1 MNPLEMMKNL
11 QQMQSKMQEAQ
22 AKIQRIRVEGRA
34 GGDMVRV
41 LMDGTFR
48 VLGVTLAPECVD
60 NRDVPMLQDLIV
72 VAMEDAHGKTR
83 AAIAAEMG
91 SVTNGMPFL
100 NQMMGQ

>member
-11 QQMQSKMQEAQ
+11 QQMQGKMQEAQ

-41 LMDGTFR
+41 LMDGTFQ
-48 VLGVTLAPECVD
+48 VLGVTMTAEAVD
-60 NRDVPMLQDLIV
+60 PTDIVMLQDLV
-72 VAMEDAHGKTR
+72 VAALADAHAKAK
-83 AAIAAEMG
+83 AAIATEMG
-91 SVTNGMPFL
+91 AVTGGMPFL